1 MCIFSIKFVKTLSLV
16 EPRLVAVSIRCLEAQ
31 KRVESM
37 DDDCPHPP
45 EWMHDLRTGSFQVI
59 KDMAH

>member
-1 MCIFSIKFVKTLSLV
+1 MCIFGVKFVKTLSLV

-45 EWMHDLRTGSFQVI
+45 EWMHDLRTGSFQ
-59 KDMAH
+59 